1 MYRSRSANDAVHG
14 HGHGHDENEK
24 ESKLP
29 IGGPIQLIE
38 AAYGIP
44 SKQ

>member
-14 HGHGHDENEK
+14 HGHGHDEDEK

-29 IGGPIQLIE
+29 IGGPI
-38 AAYGIP
+38 
-44 SKQ
+44 